1 MSQTQACTEVL
12 VVDDDRSIREAMGEL
27 LVDEGYVVGHAGNGQ
42 EAIEYLRQRPAVPC
56 LILLDLNMPVMT
68 GWEFR
73 RIQQQD
79 PQLAKIPVV
88 VFSADRSLS
97 RGTATLDAAAY
108 LEKPLD
114 IDLLLD
120 TVSSLCHP
128 RDPSAELK

>member
-1 MSQTQACTEVL
+1 MSQTQASTEVL

-27 LVDEGYVVGHAGNGQ
+27 LVDEGYTVGHAGNGQ
-42 EAIEYLRQRPAVPC
+42 EAIEYLRRRPTAPC

-79 PQLAKIPVV
+79 PQLANIPIV
-88 VFSADRSLS
+88 VFSADRSVS
-97 RGTATLDAAAY
+97 HGIASLDAAAY
-108 LEKPLD
+108 LEKPVD

-120 TVSSLCHP
+120 TVSSLCQP
-128 RDPSAELK
+128 RDP